1 MLSRVADSI
10 YWMHR
15 YVERAENVARFI
27 GVVQSLS
34 LGGVDA
40 QWSTLVY
47 ASGDEEEFD
56 QRPGGYSRENVLR
69 FVLFD
74 EENGNSIL
82 SCVRAARENA
92 RSIRGE
98 ITVPQWQ
105 AINRF
110 YLQMQDAVRES
121 QLHIDNPHS
130 LLQRVLR
137 SSHQVI
143 GVTSATLSHD
153 ERWSF
158 GQLGLLLERADKS
171 SRILDVKY
179 FTLLPNASLVG
190 QALDVVQWSAL
201 LESTSAL
208 HMYRKRF
215 GRISPRN
222 VVDFL
227 VFDRLFP
234 RSMRFCIT
242 QAEERLRAITGSQP
256 GAFSIPAEQLL
267 GQLAGRLNYTG
278 VDEVIGAGLH
288 EFVDDFQSRVNAI
301 AEAVYD
307 EFFRVPTPP
316 VQLQSQS

>member
-1 MLSRVADSI
+1 VLSRVADSI
-10 YWMHR
+10 YWLHR

-34 LGGVDA
+34 LGGVAA

-47 ASGDEEEFD
+47 ASGDDELFNE
-56 QRPGGYSRENVLR
+56 RPGGFTRENVLR

-74 EENGNSIL
+74 EQNGNSVL

-110 YLQMQDAVRES
+110 YLQMQEAAQDS
-121 QLHIDNPHS
+121 QAHIDNPHT

-137 SSHQVI
+137 ASHQVI

-153 ERWSF
+153 EAWNF

-179 FTLLPNASLVG
+179 FTLLPDPSLVG
-190 QALDVVQWSAL
+190 QALDIVQWSAL
-201 LESTSAL
+201 LESMGAL

-215 GRISPRN
+215 GRISPN
-222 VVDFL
+222 AVVEFL
-227 VFDRLFP
+227 VFDRFFP

-242 QAEERLRAITGSQP
+242 HAEERLRAITGSSA
-256 GAFSIPAEQLL
+256 GAFANHAEQLL
-267 GQLAGRLNYTG
+267 GQLSGRLNYTS
-278 VDEVIGAGLH
+278 VEEVIRSGLH
-288 EFVDDFQSRVNAI
+288 EFVDDFQQRVNGVAQ
-301 AEAVYD
+301 AVHD
-307 EFFRVPTPP
+307 EFFRIPTPNT
-316 VQLQSQS
+316 QFQTQS